1 MKEKRLKQWMQSGA
15 WRDRDARCCSPVAL
29 IFIYCTH
36 SNGPVCLAR
45 QMAHYIFKI
54 YWNDCGARF
63 VLMEW
68 FRETERSR
76 SSLFHFLIDTY
87 FNWINSRY
95 PIPCGVLIYWLHI
108 CNLQTHC
115 QCHQENWPPSFRFC
129 FFFFSVPFELA
140 LDNFIRRFEWSTY
153 GNIVGICFLSSGR
166 ALCAQLAP
174 RPKQFQISEHPF
186 HAIFNFISY
195 LSIAFR
201 ALGPCEQN
209 KKINEFHSI
218 AKCMKC
224 SPRSLQFTQ
233 CHFYCTKSMHKVG
246 YTVGTGA
253 NGAVCGTDT
262 KMSG

>member
-129 FFFFSVPFELA
+129 FFFFPCRLNWLWTILFADLNEVRMEISLAFVFCHRAGRCAHNWRQDQNNSKFPNIHSTPFSILSRIYQSLSVRSAHANKTKNQRISFYCKMYEMLAEVTPIYTVPFL
-140 LDNFIRRFEWSTY
+140 L
-153 GNIVGICFLSSGR
+153 
-166 ALCAQLAP
+166 
-174 RPKQFQISEHPF
+174 
-186 HAIFNFISY
+186 
-195 LSIAFR
+195 
-201 ALGPCEQN
+201 
-209 KKINEFHSI
+209 
-218 AKCMKC
+218 
-224 SPRSLQFTQ
+224 
-233 CHFYCTKSMHKVG
+233 HKVNAQSRL
-246 YTVGTGA
+246 Y
-253 NGAVCGTDT
+253 CGHGC
-262 KMSG
+262 KRCSLWHRH